1 MIEYIDHII
10 IYITDME
17 KAINF
22 YTEILGLP
30 LRMKSPHWSE
40 VGGEHNGMYIGLHLS
55 DNVERTTKETT
66 DIGFRVR
73 DIEQARKELENKGI
87 EFYDKITK
95 ITPTSS
101 FTSFMDPDGNRLSI
115 YATK

>member
-1 MIEYIDHII
+1 
-10 IYITDME
+10 ME
-17 KAINF
+17 KAISF

-30 LRMKSPHWSE
+30 LKTKSPHWSE

-55 DNVERTTKETT
+55 DNVERITKETT
-66 DIGFRVR
+66 DIGFRVM
-73 DIEQARKELENKGI
+73 DIEQARKELEEKGI

-95 ITPTSS
+95 ISPTSS
-101 FTSFMDPDGNRLSI
+101 FTSFMDPDGSRLSI